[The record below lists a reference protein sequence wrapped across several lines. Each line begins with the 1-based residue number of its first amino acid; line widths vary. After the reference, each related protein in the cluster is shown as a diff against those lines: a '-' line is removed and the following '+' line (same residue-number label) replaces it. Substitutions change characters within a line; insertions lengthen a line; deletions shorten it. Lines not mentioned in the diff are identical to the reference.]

1 MVITIRTLSC
11 RPYLNQWSHFIAF
24 VHIYTVVSMFSVC
37 VTAFFQSVKWG
48 KHAQTRKNAPHEI
61 HCVFFLQML
70 GGTSP
75 LEALP
80 LLLFL
85 WCHISLPADML
96 LRGEEKYLVL
106 LCFPLCLSS
115 YIAALCLSHS
125 LYGKGI
131 SCANKGGNVARWALG
146 KFSDIQE
153 ERDEAQSAYCTL
165 PQQRQHKGPNHCS
178 TSLAGKQPVCCPF
191 WYLHCGVC
199 DSIYGFLQKR
209 KIKSE
214 TRERERAH
222 SRFLLHRESFRNYI
236 LSSVWC

>member
-1 MVITIRTLSC
+1 MCDSFFPVCKVGQTCPDKKKRTTWNTQL
-11 RPYLNQWSHFIAF
+11 
-24 VHIYTVVSMFSVC
+24 
-37 VTAFFQSVKWG
+37 
-48 KHAQTRKNAPHEI
+48 
-61 HCVFFLQML
+61 CVFFLQML

-214 TRERERAH
+214 TRERESAQPLPPSPRIIQKLHLEFGVMLTQPA
-222 SRFLLHRESFRNYI
+222 SRG
-236 LSSVWC
+236 

>member
-1 MVITIRTLSC
+1 MPRQEKTHHMKYTTL
-11 RPYLNQWSHFIAF
+11 R
-24 VHIYTVVSMFSVC
+24 
-37 VTAFFQSVKWG
+37 
-48 KHAQTRKNAPHEI
+48 
-61 HCVFFLQML
+61 VFPF

-214 TRERERAH
+214 TRERERTAASSFTENH
-222 SRFLLHRESFRNYI
+222 SEITSWVRCDANAAG
-236 LSSVWC
+236 